1 MKPVLL
7 LLPGMLNDAR
17 VWDDVAALLSS
28 EVELRVGDLLG
39 QDSIAGMARDCWAA
53 LADVPAAAPLLLA
66 GFSMGGYVAMEM
78 LAQAPRAV
86 QGLALIDTN
95 PRPESAESAVL
106 RDKTS
111 VAMRSRFPSV
121 VEGILGFS
129 TDPANQADL
138 DLMEGIRQMLLD
150 VGAEVG
156 IRQSAAIA
164 ARADHRARL
173 AMLDV
178 PVRVICG
185 RSDRVTPPELSQEAA
200 ALIPGAQLIW
210 IEGAGHMAPMERPT
224 EVAAAL
230 RTLWRRAPQ
239 PV

>member
-17 VWDDVAALLSS
+17 VWDDVAALIAS
-28 EVELRVGDLLG
+28 EVEVRVAGLFA
-39 QDSIAGMARDCWAA
+39 QDSIADMARDSWAA
-53 LADVPAAAPLLLA
+53 LADVPDHTPLLLA

-86 QGLALIDTN
+86 QGLALVDTN
-95 PRPESAESAVL
+95 TRTETAESAVL
-106 RDKTS
+106 REKTIA
-111 VAMRSRFPSV
+111 AMQSRFPAV

-129 TDPANQADL
+129 TDPANQADAG
-138 DLMEGIRQMLLD
+138 LMARMREMLLA
-150 VGAEVG
+150 VGAEVA
-156 IRQSAAIA
+156 IRQNRAIA

-173 AMLDV
+173 AALAL
-178 PVRVICG
+178 PVRVVCG
-185 RSDRVTPPELSQEAA
+185 RGDRVTPPELSEEAA
-200 ALIPGAQLIW
+200 ALIPGAELIW

-230 RTLWRRAPQ
+230 RTLWRAAPQ
-239 PV
+239 SD

>member
-17 VWDDVAALLSS
+17 VWADVAAVLAP
-28 EVELRVGDLLG
+28 EVELRVGGLFAQASLVD
-39 QDSIAGMARDCWAA
+39 MARDSWAA
-53 LADVPAAAPLLLA
+53 LADVPVATPLLLA

-78 LAQAPRAV
+78 LARAPRTV

-95 PRPESAESAVL
+95 TRPESAESAAL
-106 RDKTS
+106 REKTIA
-111 VAMRSRFPSV
+111 AMQSRFPAV
-121 VEGILGFS
+121 VEGVLAFS
-129 TDPANQADL
+129 TDPANQGDVP
-138 DLMEGIRQMLLD
+138 LMDRMRRMLLD
-150 VGAEVG
+150 VGAEVA
-156 IRQSAAIA
+156 IRQNRAIA

-173 AMLDV
+173 AALAL
-178 PVRVICG
+178 PVRVVCG
-185 RSDRVTPPELSQEAA
+185 RGDRVTPPELSQEAA
-200 ALIPGAQLIW
+200 ALIPGAELIW

-230 RTLWRRAPQ
+230 RTLWRAAPQ